1 MSREGSPPASEK
13 VGPSNLAAG
22 IAERFARFW
31 TAIASVS
38 DDRVPETRRFQDGPF
53 EFVD

>member
-1 MSREGSPPASEK
+1 MSREGFPGFGKTWPEQ
-13 VGPSNLAAG
+13 LAAA
-22 IAERFARFW
+22 IAERFVRFW